1 MLQLGIYT
9 VEPPLKDPLNEGH
22 SNFDLS
28 IKHKFCGLYD
38 IMTIQ
43 STSERTQPLY
53 SGIIT
58 PKLAGPKVCITRRS
72 TV

>member
-28 IKHKFCGLYD
+28 IKHKFCGPYD

-43 STSERTQPLY
+43 STSEGTQPLY
-53 SGIIT
+53 NSKII
-58 PKLAGPKVCITRRS
+58 PKLAGPKVHIM
-72 TV
+72 